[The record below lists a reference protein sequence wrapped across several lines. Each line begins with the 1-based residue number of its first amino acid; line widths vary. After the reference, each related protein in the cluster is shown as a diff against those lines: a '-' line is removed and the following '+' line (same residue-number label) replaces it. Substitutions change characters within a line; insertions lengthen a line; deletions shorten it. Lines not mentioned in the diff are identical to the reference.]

1 MSPFKKGVL
10 SLLILVLSALPSQ
23 GNEVMFSPVIRNFT
37 PSDYHGGR
45 QNWSVSQSASG
56 LIYVGNN
63 QYLLEYDGHSWNR
76 YLMPNKGIVRSVLAD
91 PDGKIYCGSSQEF
104 GYFVK
109 SGNSLIFRS
118 LSDGLKEIY
127 PDYNI
132 TEQHRFGH
140 WHLPQKSLIAVS
152 RPSRTSVFQERD
164 FA

>member
-23 GNEVMFSPVIRNFT
+23 GNEVMSSPVIRNFT

-109 SGNSLIFRS
+109 
-118 LSDGLKEIY
+118 
-127 PDYNI
+127 
-132 TEQHRFGH
+132 
-140 WHLPQKSLIAVS
+140 
-152 RPSRTSVFQERD
+152 
-164 FA
+164 

>member
-91 PDGKIYCGSSQEF
+91 PDGKNLLWLLSRIR
-104 GYFVK
+104 
-109 SGNSLIFRS
+109 LFREIRK
-118 LSDGLKEIY
+118 LSDF
-127 PDYNI
+127 P
-132 TEQHRFGH
+132 
-140 WHLPQKSLIAVS
+140 
-152 RPSRTSVFQERD
+152 
-164 FA
+164 FAQ